1 MPPETPPAADSS
13 PRILIVDD
21 HDDNVELLRMR
32 LEAWGYRTAS
42 ERDGEAALAAV
53 EAEPPDLVLLDVM
66 MPKVDGF
73 EVARRVKANRALPFI
88 PIIMQTALDSTDD
101 KVNGLEAGADD
112 YITKPIDFAELKA
125 RIKSMLRIKG
135 LQEALEERERE
146 LLEVNERLRHMSQT
160 DGLTGLDNR
169 RHIEE
174 RLREMWEH
182 GQRLHEPVA
191 CVMADLDKFKSVN
204 DTYGHQ
210 AGDAV
215 LKQLAQILKREARE
229 IDRVGRYGGEEF
241 MLLLP
246 GTVLDAAVTF
256 AERVRKE
263 VEGHT
268 FTFEGGSVRRTASFG
283 VSAWPHP
290 RITDCEALVRA
301 ADDALYVA
309 KESGRN
315 RVVRFDSDEFNQHI
329 TADGDAARDDEAQAH
344 ATTGVPTPADR
355 PAQRPGAG
363 RPAERPAER
372 APERA
377 AGHSVERAG

>member
-1 MPPETPPAADSS
+1 MPPDTPPAPDSS

-329 TADGDAARDDEAQAH
+329 TADGDAVRDDEAQAH
-344 ATTGVPTPADR
+344 ATTGVTAPADR

-363 RPAERPAER
+363 RPAERPADR

>member
-1 MPPETPPAADSS
+1 MPPENTTPRDESA
-13 PRILIVDD
+13 RILIVDD

-32 LEAWGYRTAS
+32 LDAWGFRTAS
-42 ERDGEAALAAV
+42 ERDGEAALTAI
-53 EAEPPDLVLLDVM
+53 ESDPPDLVLLDVM
-66 MPKVDGF
+66 MPKLDGF

-135 LQEALEERERE
+135 LQEALEESQRE

-182 GQRLHEPVA
+182 SQRLHEPVA
-191 CVMADLDKFKSVN
+191 CVMVDLDRFKSVN

-215 LKQLAQILKREARE
+215 LRQLAQILKQEARE

-268 FTFEGGSVRRTASFG
+268 FTFEGGSLRRTASFG
-283 VSAWPHP
+283 VSAVPHP
-290 RITDCEALVRA
+290 KIADCEALVRA

-309 KESGRN
+309 KETGRN
-315 RVVRFDSDEFNQHI
+315 RVIRFDSEEFNQH
-329 TADGDAARDDEAQAH
+329 TTPDRDAAGDDEAQAQPT
-344 ATTGVPTPADR
+344 AARSTPADR
-355 PAQRPGAG
+355 VPQRPPAG
-363 RPAERPAER
+363 RPADGLADRPPERPS
-372 APERA
+372 
-377 AGHSVERAG
+377 GDFVERAH

>member
-1 MPPETPPAADSS
+1 MPPDAAAPTGNSA
-13 PRILIVDD
+13 RVLIVDD
-21 HDDNVELLRMR
+21 HEDNVELLRMR
-32 LEAWGYRTAS
+32 LEAWGYVTAA

-53 EAEPPDLVLLDVM
+53 EADPPDLVLLDVM

-73 EVARRVKANRALPFI
+73 EVARRVKANRSLPFI
-88 PIIMQTALDSTDD
+88 PIIMQTALDSTED
-101 KVNGLEAGADD
+101 KVEGLEAGADD
-112 YITKPIDFAELKA
+112 YITKPIDFAELRA
-125 RIKSMLRIKG
+125 RLRSMLRIKR

-160 DGLTGLDNR
+160 DGLTGLANR

-174 RLREMWEH
+174 RLHEMWEH
-182 GQRLHEPVA
+182 SQRLHEPVA
-191 CVMADLDKFKSVN
+191 CVMVDLDRFKSVN

-215 LKQLAQILKREARE
+215 LKQLAQILQREARE

-246 GTVLDAAVTF
+246 GTVLDSAVTF

-268 FTFEGGSVRRTASFG
+268 FTFEGGSLRRTASFG
-283 VSAWPHP
+283 VSAVPHP
-290 RITDCEALVRA
+290 RIRDYEALVRA

-309 KESGRN
+309 KETGRN
-315 RVVRFDSDEFNQHI
+315 RVVRFDSDEFNLHI
-329 TADGDAARDDEAQAH
+329 TAQGDAAGAHEAQEDSTHRDAS
-344 ATTGVPTPADR
+344 PADR
-355 PAQRPGAG
+355 LPQRPAGG
-363 RPAERPAER
+363 RPTERPPARPSER
-372 APERA
+372 DP
-377 AGHSVERAG
+377 GHSPELAG